1 MTRKSDLKTSQI
13 QSWFSALAYTEQQS
27 VLSTLTNAH
36 NVAKR
41 AQIDHL
47 RSELAALESDAPSS
61 NATRKSKSNGANK
74 SQKLKKK
81 VAPKYQ
87 DRKSDLTWTGRGL
100 QPLWVREHVKK
111 GGTLEDLLIK
121 AKRKSA

>member
-1 MTRKSDLKTSQI
+1 MTRKSDLNTSQI
-13 QSWFSALAYTEQQS
+13 QSWFNALAYTEQQS

-36 NVAKR
+36 NAAKR
-41 AQIDHL
+41 AHIDYL
-47 RSELAALESDAPSS
+47 RGELAALESDAPSS
-61 NATRKSKSNGANK
+61 NITRKSKSEGADK
-74 SQKLKKK
+74 RQKVKKK

-87 DRKSDLTWTGRGL
+87 DRKSNLTWTGRGL